1 MLGISVHESADN
13 GSNKCDTPYMC
24 HCELRQTPPCDTEVC
39 ELESYESLS
48 VSPFNT
54 SPSHK
59 TEQAN
64 KGVTVE

>member
-1 MLGISVHESADN
+1 MSVPESTDN
-13 GSNKCDTPYMC
+13 GSNKCDTSNMC
-24 HCELRQTPPCDTEVC
+24 HCEFRQTPTCDTEDC
-39 ELESYESLS
+39 ELESYESRS

-64 KGVTVE
+64 KGVRVE